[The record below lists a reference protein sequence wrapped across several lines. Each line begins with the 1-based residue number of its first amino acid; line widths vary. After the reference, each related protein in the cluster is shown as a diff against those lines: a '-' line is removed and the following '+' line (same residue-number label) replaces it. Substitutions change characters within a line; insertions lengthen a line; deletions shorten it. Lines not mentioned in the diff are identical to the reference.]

1 MIPGIL
7 RSAGILILTV
17 LSSLAAA
24 AAGVLAGS
32 ERIPSGIMRWW
43 GRGFIRIGGW
53 KIRVEGLQNLPA
65 GGAILAANHQSL
77 VDIPLFLAALPRE
90 VRFLAKRELGR
101 IPLFGYAMRSA
112 GNLFIDREDPRDAV
126 HLVRDATERI
136 NRGQMVVIFPEGT
149 RSRDGAVGE
158 FKPGAFYLARK
169 KGVPLLPVLLEGT
182 HKALPRGALLF
193 RPAVLVVRIL
203 PSVTADGERS
213 LTRDE
218 MAEETRSRILSAR
231 REENLRF
238 PGAAHGWEAGPS
250 DPTPAVPEPAGR
262 EE

>member
-7 RSAGILILTV
+7 RSAAILVHTL

-24 AAGVLAGS
+24 ATGLLTGS
-32 ERIPSGIMRWW
+32 DRLPSAVMRLW
-43 GRGFIRIGGW
+43 GRGFIRIGGC
-53 KIRVEGLQNLPA
+53 KIRVEGIQNLPA

-126 HLVRDATERI
+126 NLVREATDRI
-136 NRGQMVVIFPEGT
+136 ERGQMVVIFPEGT
-149 RSRDGAVGE
+149 RSRDGSIGD

-182 HKALPRGALLF
+182 RGALPRGSLLF
-193 RPAVLVVRIL
+193 RRADLVVRIL
-203 PSVTADGERS
+203 PPLNAGGEYT

-218 MAEETRSRILSAR
+218 MAEETRKRILSAR
-231 REENLRF
+231 RMQGNRC
-238 PGAAHGWEAGPS
+238 PGAASG
-250 DPTPAVPEPAGR
+250 
-262 EE
+262 